1 LAIVSLSSRNVSLT
15 LSMTIQTYATYEELS
30 RKTADLIIE
39 SIKDKPNPLVCLASG
54 HTPIGVFKCLVE
66 DVKAGI
72 LDVSN
77 WTFVGLDEW
86 NGMNGS
92 TKGSCRQMMDEDL
105 FEPLNIP
112 AKQIVFFDG
121 TQPNVQAQC
130 DEVNELI
137 HQHGG
142 LDVMLVGI
150 GLNGHIGMNEPG
162 TTFDT
167 FAHISQLAEETI
179 SVGQKYFPG
188 ETKLSTGITMGLKH
202 FQEAR
207 LPIIMANGEKKAGII
222 AKVAASQPI
231 ESLPASIV
239 HMAPQAY
246 VMVDR
251 AAGSLL

>member
-1 LAIVSLSSRNVSLT
+1 MERHERFHQN
-15 LSMTIQTYATYEELS
+15 
-30 RKTADLIIE
+30 
-39 SIKDKPNPLVCLASG
+39 
-54 HTPIGVFKCLVE
+54 
-66 DVKAGI
+66 
-72 LDVSN
+72 
-77 WTFVGLDEW
+77 
-86 NGMNGS
+86 
-92 TKGSCRQMMDEDL
+92 
-105 FEPLNIP
+105 
-112 AKQIVFFDG
+112 QIVFFDG
-121 TQPNVQAQC
+121 TQPNVQDQC
-130 DEVNELI
+130 DKVNELI

-162 TTFDT
+162 TAFDT

-179 SVGQKYFPG
+179 TVGQKYFPG

-207 LPIIMANGEKKAGII
+207 LPIIMANGEKKADII

-239 HMAPQAY
+239 HMTPQAY
-246 VMVDR
+246 IMVDR